1 MPNAIVI
8 GGGLAGL
15 ATAAALSD
23 GGFQVDL
30 FESRGFLG
38 GRATSYPLPGDSS
51 EIIDNC
57 QHLLLRCCVN
67 ILDFYKRLDVV
78 DRIHFHKQ
86 FYFIEPGG
94 RTSVLSAGRLPAP
107 FHFTGSFQKL
117 ACLSLGDKLS
127 IARGLMALRS
137 EHGRRQDL
145 DQITMLDWLKE
156 KKQTDAA
163 IRRFWG
169 QVLVSAVNEE
179 LDRMAA
185 SHGFHVFWLGFLA
198 RSNSYQMGIPAV
210 PLGELYAT
218 EAWKRAGNVN
228 LRMRSP
234 VDRVLVENGSVRG
247 VEALG
252 ELHTADY
259 YVSAVPFER
268 VPAIAPDLNLDLNG
282 FEHSPI
288 TGIHLWFDRSLTQLP
303 HATLLDRTI
312 QWMFNKSGGRYL
324 QLVVSASRSLTDMNR
339 ADVIAL
345 AVRELAEFFPR
356 AGEAKIEKAHVVK
369 EVRATFSAK
378 PGLEKLRPLSRS
390 KIPNLFLAGDWTR
403 CGWPATME
411 GAVRSGYLAAEA
423 ISSAAGKPRKFLLP
437 EIA

>member
-23 GGFQVDL
+23 AGFQVDL

-378 PGLEKLRPLSRS
+378 PGLEKLRPLSQS

>member
-1 MPNAIVI
+1 MPSAIVI

-15 ATAAALSD
+15 ATAAAL
-23 GGFQVDL
+23 GGAGFQVDL
-30 FESRGFLG
+30 FEARGFLG
-38 GRATSYPLPGDSS
+38 GRATSYPLAGEGS

-67 ILDFYKRLDVV
+67 LTDFYKRLDVL

-94 RTSVLSAGRLPAP
+94 RTSVLAAGRLPAP
-107 FHFTGSFQKL
+107 FHFTGSFRKL
-117 ACLSLGDKLS
+117 AFLSLSDKLS
-127 IARGLMALRS
+127 IARGLLAIRR
-137 EHGRRQDL
+137 EHDKRADL
-145 DQITMLDWLKE
+145 DRITMLDWLRE
-156 KKQTDAA
+156 KKQTGAA
-163 IRRFWG
+163 VRRFWS

-185 SHGFHVFWLGFLA
+185 SHGFQVFRLGFLA
-198 RSNSYQMGIPAV
+198 QANSYQMGIPAV
-210 PLGELYAT
+210 PLGDLYAAD
-218 EAWKRAGNVN
+218 AWKRIGNVR

-234 VDRVLVENGSVRG
+234 ADRIVIEDGSVRA
-247 VEALG
+247 VQSQG
-252 ELHTADY
+252 ESHVADY

-268 VPAIAPDLNLDLNG
+268 LPTIAPELGLDLAG

-288 TGIHLWFDRSLTQLP
+288 TGIHFWFDRSVTQLP

-324 QLVVSASRSLTDMNR
+324 QVVVSASRSMVDMKR
-339 ADVIAL
+339 EDVIAL

-356 AGEAKIEKAHVVK
+356 VSQAKIEKAHVVK

-378 PGLEKLRPLSRS
+378 PGLEEKRPSSATPIR
-390 KIPNLFLAGDWTR
+390 NLFLAGDWTR
-403 CGWPATME
+403 SGWPATME

-423 ISSAAGKPRKFLLP
+423 VTDATGQAREFLLP
-437 EIA
+437 DIA